1 MVNLKM
7 INLKE
12 KQYIIIIMVINIM
25 EYKNYKREGKGIY
38 YYNNREYKN
47 DKKEGK
53 GIIYKNGTKNKI
65 VIGKMVK

>member
-1 MVNLKM
+1 
-7 INLKE
+7 
-12 KQYIIIIMVINIM
+12 M

-38 YYNNREYKN
+38 YYNDREYKN